1 MTWYLYGRKV
11 NLRSYVFFICQ
22 QCKQDEVLII
32 IDPTKTYGAN
42 FLLCLN
48 GESKYHYL
56 QSEEDGNMQLVENYE
71 RDDYEYIPP
80 VPGEWRGMASDIEI
94 ERDWVT
100 DSRPKVS
107 HTNN

>member
-1 MTWYLYGRKV
+1 M
-11 NLRSYVFFICQ
+11 
-22 QCKQDEVLII
+22 
-32 IDPTKTYGAN
+32 
-42 FLLCLN
+42 LCLN

-107 HTNN
+107 LINNNVQMSII